1 MIEKERE
8 QTGDKK
14 KTYVMIPGNHPE
26 YKFPLNIE
34 DRIDYIKDEIKKKI
48 PVKLSITKKKTKD
61 GMSLFIEK
69 DSVLDDYAE
78 FLSKYNPIKEKDGL
92 TINIQ

>member
-14 KTYVMIPGNHPE
+14 KTYVMIPGNHPQ

-34 DRIDYIKDEIKKKI
+34 DF
-48 PVKLSITKKKTKD
+48 
-61 GMSLFIEK
+61 SLFIK
-69 DSVLDDYAE
+69 R
-78 FLSKYNPIKEKDGL
+78 IK
-92 TINIQ
+92 